1 MVCHRYLLKSVNI
14 RYLHTKSI
22 YTCVDMRGRR
32 TAPNIQSR
40 SAAVA
45 SGLART
51 QLHAAKKMSTSS
63 AQKESLEMTASKL
76 LAVNA
81 IMKIKFKV

>member
-1 MVCHRYLLKSVNI
+1 
-14 RYLHTKSI
+14 
-22 YTCVDMRGRR
+22 MRGRR

-81 IMKIKFKV
+81 ILKIKFKVWLLMYSYYL